1 MKCKLFHRKKE
12 FININYFFTMKKI
25 FFIILASFFVSN
37 SYAINL
43 NDALKEIGNGSSKD
57 VKGFEKKI
65 DKIVDK
71 YDGQLQG
78 EIKKYQEKIEKEEK
92 KVMAM
97 IKEAEDAVNKLKEIK
112 SKASYYIN
120 LAKIILAAL
129 SSGIL
134 VLIFVMWRI
143 SRNIVNM
150 KKLIKNVSN
159 YEDFDKRLKKIE
171 KQLVQ

>member
-1 MKCKLFHRKKE
+1 
-12 FININYFFTMKKI
+12 MKKI
-25 FFIILASFFVSN
+25 FFIIFITIFASN
-37 SYAINL
+37 SYAVNL
-43 NDALKEIGNGSSKD
+43 NDALKEIGNGSSKQA
-57 VKGFEKKI
+57 VKGLEEKI

-78 EIKKYQEKIEKEEK
+78 EVKKYQEKIEKEEK

-112 SKASYYIN
+112 SKAYHYIN
-120 LAKIILAAL
+120 LAKMILAAL

-143 SRNIVNM
+143 WRNIVNM
-150 KKLIKNVSN
+150 KKLIRNVSN

-171 KQLVQ
+171 KQLAQ